1 MIRVMNPPL
10 EVKVPHENVNDP
22 TAKLLLWKVP
32 SGAKVSEGDAIAE
45 LENSKATFEITAPA
59 SGVVEYSRPVGQ
71 AVPVGETVP
80 LARARLL
87 ENRELLAA
95 DRAALKSTVFYPCPA
110 ALQDAAAGHSPP
122 VSRLVILLYET
133 VKLLTKFKY
142 LNACFVDDS
151 AFLYRHI
158 H

>member
-32 SGAKVSEGDAIAE
+32 SGSKVSEGDPIAE

-71 AVPVGETVP
+71 EVPVGETLFYILGQGPQLGQQNP
-80 LARARLL
+80 LVTPTLQTPAPSPRTRTTH
-87 ENRELLAA
+87 
-95 DRAALKSTVFYPCPA
+95 TVFSKRA
-110 ALQDAAAGHSPP
+110 QE
-122 VSRLVILLYET
+122 LVAEL
-133 VKLLTKFKY
+133 K
-142 LNACFVDDS
+142 
-151 AFLYRHI
+151 
-158 H
+158 